1 LAGQSRP
8 GGTIAAASGGTSSLA
23 GTGAKAGSVGTGGSS
38 KFTTAGGAT
47 TDSKSGSSQAG
58 SSTVKGG
65 ASASGGESATGGNTR
80 TGGSTGAT
88 STGSS
93 GGGASVDAGAA
104 GSTGTAR
111 PDASAGGKVACSAPA
126 ACIDFT
132 NLSQEIDGFGA
143 SSAGHGLLGTAELDA
158 AFKNETNKQLGLSIL
173 RVEIRV
179 MGESDWVNEKANA
192 SNAKAR
198 GAKFVL
204 ASPWSPPVS
213 MKTNKNEVAGELSTS
228 SYADY
233 AAYLKSFKT
242 YMGSAVDIIS
252 VQNEPNIKVEYV
264 SCSWNPTQIFNFV
277 KNNAQ
282 DVGVPLMIPET
293 SYPDTGYSDPV
304 LNDATAA
311 SHISYI
317 GMHLYGGQIKPYTLA
332 IQKQKRVW
340 MTEHLFD
347 PEDIGTTMNMAKE
360 IMECMNAQMNGYVW
374 WYLRTPN
381 CNLVTSS
388 GGITNKG
395 YVMGQFSKYVR
406 PGSFRVNTTYQI
418 QNNVNVQA
426 YAGEK
431 NVIIAL
437 NRGTSSVTQTFTV
450 VSGSFANVKRTT
462 TSNSKKLADDGAVTL
477 TNSSFTSTLDPQ
489 SITTFV
495 GE

>member
-1 LAGQSRP
+1 M
-8 GGTIAAASGGTSSLA
+8 
-23 GTGAKAGSVGTGGSS
+23 
-38 KFTTAGGAT
+38 
-47 TDSKSGSSQAG
+47 
-58 SSTVKGG
+58 
-65 ASASGGESATGGNTR
+65 
-80 TGGSTGAT
+80 
-88 STGSS
+88 
-93 GGGASVDAGAA
+93 SVDAGAA
-104 GSTGTAR
+104 GSSGATR

-132 NLSQEIDGFGA
+132 NLAQEIDGFGA

-179 MGESDWVNEKANA
+179 AGESDWANEKANA
-192 SNAKAR
+192 TNAKAR
-198 GAKFVL
+198 GTKFVL
-204 ASPWSPPVS
+204 ATPWSPPVS
-213 MKTNKNEVAGELSTS
+213 LKTNKNEVAGELATS

-233 AAYLKSFKT
+233 ATYLKSFKT

-282 DVGVPLMIPET
+282 DVGVPIMIPET

-317 GMHLYGGQIKPYTLA
+317 GMHLYGGQIKAYNLA

-347 PEDIGTTMNMAKE
+347 PEDIGTMMNMGKE
-360 IMECMNAQMNGYVW
+360 IMDCMNAQMNGYVW

-395 YVMGQFSKYVR
+395 YVMGQFSKFVR
-406 PGSFRVNTTYQI
+406 PGAFRVNTTYQI
-418 QNNVNVQA
+418 QNNVSVQA
-426 YAGEK
+426 FAGEK

-437 NRGTSSVTQTFTV
+437 NRGTSSVTQTFTI

-462 TSNSKKLADDGAVTL
+462 TSNAKKLADDGTVTL
-477 TNSSFTSTLDPQ
+477 TNSSFTATLDPQ

>member
-1 LAGQSRP
+1 MAG
-8 GGTIAAASGGTSSLA
+8 SSSPA
-23 GTGAKAGSVGTGGSS
+23 GSSAKAGSSSQGGSALSGVGGTTTGTSTGGSS
-38 KFTTAGGAT
+38 AV
-47 TDSKSGSSQAG
+47 
-58 SSTVKGG
+58 SSTGQGG
-65 ASASGGESATGGNTR
+65 GSATGGAGGSGGSTR
-80 TGGSTGAT
+80 TGGSA
-88 STGSS
+88 STGSV
-93 GGGASVDAGAA
+93 GGVTSVDAGVD
-104 GSTGTAR
+104 GSTGVPR

-158 AFKNETNKQLGLSIL
+158 AFKNDTNKQLGLSIL

-179 MGESDWVNEKANA
+179 AGESDWVNEKANA
-192 SNAKAR
+192 TNAKAR
-198 GAKFVL
+198 GTKFVL
-204 ASPWSPPVS
+204 ATPWSPPAS
-213 MKTNKNEVAGELSTS
+213 LKTNKNEVAGELATS

-233 AAYLKSFKT
+233 ATYLKSFKT

-252 VQNEPNIKVEYV
+252 VQNEPNIKVDYV

-277 KNNAQ
+277 KNNGG

-311 SHISYI
+311 SHIGYI

-347 PEDIGTTMNMAKE
+347 PEDIGTMMSMGKE

-395 YVMGQFSKYVR
+395 YVMGQFSKFVR
-406 PGSFRVNTTYQI
+406 PGAFRVNTTYQI

-431 NVIIAL
+431 NVIVVL
-437 NRGTSSVTQTFTV
+437 NRGTSSVTQTFTI

-462 TSNSKKLADDGAVTL
+462 TSNTKKLADDGAVTL
-477 TNSSFTSTLDPQ
+477 TNSSFIATLDPQ

>member
-1 LAGQSRP
+1 MKSSTTGGISVVGSSTGNGGVSAP
-8 GGTIAAASGGTSSLA
+8 GGT
-23 GTGAKAGSVGTGGSS
+23 
-38 KFTTAGGAT
+38 
-47 TDSKSGSSQAG
+47 
-58 SSTVKGG
+58 
-65 ASASGGESATGGNTR
+65 SAIGGNTR
-80 TGGSTGAT
+80 TGGSAT
-88 STGSS
+88 TSS
-93 GGGASVDAGAA
+93 GTDSGGSVNVDAGAA
-104 GSTGTAR
+104 GSTGSNR
-111 PDASAGGKVACSAPA
+111 PDASAGGKVACSAPS

-132 NLSQEIDGFGA
+132 NLVQEIDGFGA

-158 AFKNETNKQLGLSIL
+158 SFKNDTNKQLGLSIL

-179 MGESDWVNEKANA
+179 AGESDWVNEKANA
-192 SNAKAR
+192 TNAKAR

-204 ASPWSPPVS
+204 ATPWSPPAS
-213 MKTNKNEVAGELSTS
+213 MKTNKNEVAGELATS

-264 SCSWNPTQIFNFV
+264 SCTWNPTQIFNFV
-277 KNNAQ
+277 KNNGQA
-282 DVGVPLMIPET
+282 VGVPLMIPET

-311 SHISYI
+311 SNIGYI

-340 MTEHLFD
+340 MTEHLYD
-347 PEDIGTTMNMAKE
+347 PEDIGNMMNMGKE
-360 IMECMNAQMNGYVW
+360 IMDCLNAQMNAYVW
-374 WYLRTPN
+374 WYLRTPK
-381 CNLVTSS
+381 CNLVTAN
-388 GGITNKG
+388 GDITNKG
-395 YVMGQFSKYVR
+395 YVMGQFAKFVR

-426 YAGEK
+426 FAGEK

-462 TSNSKKLADDGAVTL
+462 TSNAKKLADDGTVTL
-477 TNSSFTSTLDPQ
+477 SNSSFTATLDPQ